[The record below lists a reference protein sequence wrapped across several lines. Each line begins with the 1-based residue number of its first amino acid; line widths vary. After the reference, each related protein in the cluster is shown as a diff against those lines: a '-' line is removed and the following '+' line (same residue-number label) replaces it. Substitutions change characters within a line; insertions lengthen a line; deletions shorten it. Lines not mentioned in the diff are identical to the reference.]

1 MTVNDVLAQITVH
14 NGIVT
19 SKSTG
24 KEYTVDDFIEQICAK
39 LKFTKKQRKE
49 LESHFVKYIKAQS
62 EQSKYVEEIIDKY
75 DFQFSNGVYFVNGK
89 VISLPDIYRLMW
101 KEEKLLPTE
110 VDAIIENIEK
120 ISEEKDLQG
129 EIFNSILEKKL
140 YGKSKYLA
148 TLDTIY
154 PDIEWRKILF
164 NILSPNSKPLFHIFY
179 DDGVGGTG
187 KSTLLEVLT
196 KIVGEKFVSN
206 VLLDQFG
213 NRFIFAN
220 MLGKYLNIGDDNGK
234 NDELQNVG
242 TLKSIVTG
250 NRVTIDR
257 KNIAPIEVRIFA
269 KQLFATNI
277 LPYIDFTDGGIMR
290 RLNIV
295 PMNKVIPK
303 DMKMPEINE
312 DEIGHILYEVFEL
325 NSFPKDL
332 QNNNNELAI
341 TTSPLYRFW
350 TTEKITNYE
359 KYKSFCIENGFR
371 CMNIINFEVKSKF
384 IREYIRNKRKQEEK
398 PPPTTEDLTPVEGDD
413 LPF

>member
-1 MTVNDVLAQITVH
+1 MSNKVDNVLAQITAH
-14 NGIVT
+14 DGFIT
-19 SKSTG
+19 SKSSG
-24 KEYTVDDFIEQICAK
+24 KTYTVDDFIEQISTK
-39 LKFTKKQRKE
+39 LNFTKKERKE
-49 LESHFVKYIKAQS
+49 LESHFVDFVKPQTD
-62 EQSKYVEEIIDKY
+62 QSKHIESLIEKY
-75 DFQFSNGVYFVNGK
+75 DFQFSDGVYFVKGK
-89 VISLPDIYRLMW
+89 VVSLSDIYRLMW
-101 KEEKLLPTE
+101 KEERLLPTE
-110 VDAIIENIEK
+110 VDPIIENIEK
-120 ISEEKDLQG
+120 ISEEKDLKH
-129 EIFNSILEKKL
+129 EIFDKISKKAVATAKKGSEYLKSL
-140 YGKSKYLA
+140 YSL
-148 TLDTIY
+148 Y
-154 PDIEWRKILF
+154 PNIKWRELLY
-164 NILSPNSKPLFHIFY
+164 NILVPDTRPMFHIFY

-196 KIVGEKFVSN
+196 KIVGEEFTSN

-257 KNIAPIEVRIFA
+257 KNISPIEVRIFA

-303 DMKMPEINE
+303 NAVMPVIDE
-312 DEIGHILYEVFEL
+312 DEIACILTEVL
-325 NSFPKDL
+325 SSSDL
-332 QNNNNELAI
+332 KENENELAI
-341 TTSPLYRFW
+341 TSSPLYRFHEK
-350 TTEKITNYE
+350 EKIKTYDR
-359 KYKSFCIENGFR
+359 YKSFCLENGFR

-384 IREYIRNKRKQEEK
+384 IEHFLKTKGVTVDEE
-398 PPPTTEDLTPVEGDD
+398 TDI
-413 LPF
+413 PF

>member
-1 MTVNDVLAQITVH
+1 MKVNDVLAQIE
-14 NGIVT
+14 IVDGKVK

-24 KEYTVDDFIEQICAK
+24 ILYEVNDFIEQISKK
-39 LKFTKKQRKE
+39 LKFTKREKQE
-49 LESHFVKYIKAQS
+49 LESYFSSFIKPQS
-62 EQSKYVEEIIDKY
+62 EQSKYIETIIDKY
-75 DFQFSNGVYFVNGK
+75 DFQFSDGVYFINGT
-89 VISLPDIYRLMW
+89 VFSLDEIYRLFW
-101 KEEKLLPTE
+101 KKERLLPTE
-110 VDAIIENIEK
+110 TDNIIENVEK
-120 ISEEKDLQG
+120 ISENIPLQAQIYFEIKRKSIKG
-129 EIFNSILEKKL
+129 ESEYLKSL
-140 YGKSKYLA
+140 YE
-148 TLDTIY
+148 IY
-154 PDIEWRKILF
+154 PNIEWKKILY
-164 NILSPNSKPLFHIFY
+164 NILFPESRPLFHIFY

-213 NRFIFAN
+213 NRFIFSN

-257 KNIAPIEVRIFA
+257 KNISPIEVRIFA

-295 PMNKVIPK
+295 KMNKVIPK
-303 DMKMPEINE
+303 GIKMPTIDDN
-312 DEIGHILYEVFEL
+312 EIGHIIYEVFE
-325 NSFPKDL
+325 NPSDL
-332 QNNNNELAI
+332 KENNNELAI
-341 TTSPLYRFW
+341 TSSPLYRFL
-350 TTEKITNYE
+350 TSDKVKSYE
-359 KYKSFCIENGFR
+359 RYKYFCQENGFR

-384 IREYIRNKRKQEEK
+384 VKEYIFRKG
-398 PPPTTEDLTPVEGDD
+398 VENDEQI
-413 LPF
+413 PF